1 VERRLEFVP
10 LDALRESGSV
20 LFREHSPE
28 EISSLARSIKRV
40 GLLHNL
46 VVRRLPDG
54 AYEILS
60 GHGRAKAAKLAG
72 CEQVPALVLDASDC
86 EAELALI
93 DANVEVRPPS
103 PMELARAIRRRR
115 ELLARVKRPGRPGK
129 QNQGQNDLDFPGE
142 GQVRDV
148 VARELGIS
156 PRQVERYDALND
168 LVPELQLLVEKGK
181 LGVVAG
187 SYLARLPPGVQ
198 QDLYEALGDAV
209 SDFRAEELKR
219 LKEEQ
224 ERGYLVLQVLQRKV
238 EELEAQLA
246 SWKEAYGSREELE
259 RQLEALR
266 RKKQQLTYDVLD
278 REQALR
284 LQVQRYRRPR
294 AALLH
299 IVETVGGEVQSAL
312 PEVKTLLEQGPLD
325 AATATHLVRWIQVF
339 RHMAEVLEPH
349 VERALTGEKPC
360 EPRKEAVSVGSR

>member
-10 LDALRESGSV
+10 LDALRESGST

-54 AYEILS
+54 TYEILS
-60 GHGRAKAAKLAG
+60 GHGRAKAARLAG
-72 CEQVPALVLDASDC
+72 CEQVPALVLDASDR

-115 ELLARVKRPGRPGK
+115 ELLAQAKRPGRPGK
-129 QNQGQNDLDFPGE
+129 ENQCQNDTDFSGRASE
-142 GQVRDV
+142 IIG
-148 VARELGIS
+148 RELGMS
-156 PRQVERYDALND
+156 WRQVARYDALND
-168 LVPELQLLVEKGK
+168 LIPELQLLVEKGK

-209 SDFRAEELKR
+209 SDLRAEELKR

-266 RKKQQLTYDVLD
+266 RKKQELTYDVMD

-299 IVETVGGEVQSAL
+299 IVETVGGEVQAAL

-325 AATATHLVRWIQVF
+325 AATATHLLRWIQVF

-349 VERALTGEKPC
+349 VERALAGGGSSEPEK
-360 EPRKEAVSVGSR
+360 KEAVSVGSR